1 MPEHSV
7 MKQLPAGLGL
17 TQLLATM
24 VVERSHRCSR
34 QALIF
39 HLLELLPVFYS
50 RLCAVG
56 EAGLRM
62 GQHSGPDLRDF
73 PSDSQL
79 MSAQHVAAA
88 PIAVA
93 DCDLCEAE

>member
-17 TQLLATM
+17 TQLLASM
-24 VVERSHRCSR
+24 VVERSHHCSR
-34 QALIF
+34 QALIS
-39 HLLELLPVFYS
+39 HLLELLTVCHS

-56 EAGLRM
+56 EAGSRM
-62 GQHSGPDLRDF
+62 GQHSGPDMRDF
-73 PSDSQL
+73 PGDSQL
-79 MSAQHVAAA
+79 MSAQHVSVA

-93 DCDLCEAE
+93 DCDLFEAE